1 MNSIPTTK
9 DKRDALPRVEVA
21 ETQPHLQPLLRHS
34 DPTIRKVKVKVMFAQ
49 SCLTLYGPL
58 DYRVHGVLQA
68 RVLEWVPFPF
78 SRRSSQPRDQT
89 QASHTDF
96 LPGKPQRSPKILEWV
111 AYPFSSGSSQLRS
124 QTGVSCIAGR
134 FFTNWATREAHSQV
148 VSPNTKLSWGEKG
161 LYLTSGIPTPDVST
175 EKMSPHSV
183 WFWKSKGIPTR
194 RVCIAES
201 RDSIFNCLSHQGSP
215 RIHS

>member
-1 MNSIPTTK
+1 MHWQGLK
-9 DKRDALPRVEVA
+9 W
-21 ETQPHLQPLLRHS
+21 QRHS
-34 DPTIRKVKVKVMFAQ
+34 LTFNPSSDIVIPQSGKWKWKWCLLSHARLFTAPWTIESMEFSRPEYW
-49 SCLTLYGPL
+49 SGY
-58 DYRVHGVLQA
+58 
-68 RVLEWVPFPF
+68 PFP
-78 SRRSSQPRDQT
+78 SPGDLPNPGIELRPPT
-89 QASHTDF
+89 QIF
-96 LPGKPQRSPKILEWV
+96 LPGEPQGSPKILEWV

>member
-1 MNSIPTTK
+1 MAAVITVRVFEIVRQRNWDSPHNQESESESDVCSVMPDSSRPCGLNSPWSSPGQSTGVGTLSLLQKIFPTQGSNSG
-9 DKRDALPRVEVA
+9 LPQCR
-21 ETQPHLQPLLRHS
+21 Q
-34 DPTIRKVKVKVMFAQ
+34 I
-49 SCLTLYGPL
+49 LYQLNHKG
-58 DYRVHGVLQA
+58 
-68 RVLEWVPFPF
+68 
-78 SRRSSQPRDQT
+78 SPR
-89 QASHTDF
+89 
-96 LPGKPQRSPKILEWV
+96 ILEWV
-111 AYPFSSGSSQLRS
+111 AYPFSSGSSRLRS
-124 QTGVSCIAGR
+124 QTGISCIAGR

-161 LYLTSGIPTPDVST
+161 LYLTSGIPTPGVST